1 MRAVIQRVQNAT
13 VEAESVTVSTI
24 GQGLLVFLGAEKGD
38 GEKDA
43 SYLAGRILRLRVF
56 EEPRG
61 RMNKSVL
68 DIEGEVLV
76 VSQFTLAA
84 DLRRGNRPSFDSA
97 EAPARAEQLYIFFME
112 ELRQAGAKVKAG
124 VFGAD
129 MKVSL
134 VNDGPVTFV
143 MDSRPD

>member
-1 MRAVIQRVQNAT
+1 ME
-13 VEAESVTVSTI
+13 VEGVPVSSI
-24 GQGLLVFLGAEKGD
+24 GPGLLVFLGVERGD
-38 GEKDA
+38 QEKDA
-43 SYLAGRILRLRVF
+43 SYLAGKISRLRVF

-61 RMNKSVL
+61 RMNESVL
-68 DIEGEVLV
+68 DTEGEVLA

-84 DLRRGNRPSFDSA
+84 DLRRGNRPSFEGA
-97 EAPARAEQLYIFFME
+97 EAPARAEHLYMFFMD

-143 MDSRPD
+143 MDSR